1 LFIGITEEQ
10 INQALKNIYNRV
22 VDTTKE
28 IEPTLFKH
36 AQQNLN
42 KSVDMAFGSVE
53 FGTPDYDFVNQLKNN
68 NAVFAAFKTHREQND
83 LIPKLWDDKGK
94 LRSFEEFKK
103 ANKHIVSKYDHWLRT
118 EYNTAVVRARNASNF
133 KKFNRDADLY
143 PNLEWLP
150 STSIEPRDEHRKFY
164 GLVLPINDPFWQTHY
179 PGNLWNCKC
188 GITNTDKEP
197 SKRTPTANYTP
208 PQGLEEN
215 PASTGALFSN
225 KNMYVKNAYRGAEE
239 AVERHVRKE
248 ILNDAKEV
256 LRDYRNSLPEHNGI
270 TLSSDK
276 LITGE
281 IKILRKSV
289 REVGAHI
296 KDVQVYNYLPNIEKE
311 LANWKYEGWNN
322 CKKDKKGEEG
332 KTKHNESDF
341 FLYYTA
347 EIGGVKRYFSV
358 MWHNHYNTETL
369 YCITNRMDDIKK
381 GLPPEIKKR
390 FEKNKKEV

>member
-1 LFIGITEEQ
+1 MFIGITEEQ

-215 PASTGALFSN
+215 PASSGALFSN

-239 AVERHVRKE
+239 AVERHILKE
-248 ILNDAKEV
+248 RRIEIREIAKEKFLNKKIELRSINKTVEFSTKGIKEVINQPHKHYIKKNEAILNIEELILK
-256 LRDYRNSLPEHNGI
+256 S
-270 TLSSDK
+270 TLHLK
-276 LITGE
+276 N
-281 IKILRKSV
+281 V
-289 REVGAHI
+289 
-296 KDVQVYNYLPNIEKE
+296 
-311 LANWKYEGWNN
+311 
-322 CKKDKKGEEG
+322 KDKDKPNVRYHYL
-332 KTKHNESDF
+332 KTTIANETSYIVLKEDISVNRTR
-341 FLYYTA
+341 LYS
-347 EIGGVKRYFSV
+347 IVDSIRKR
-358 MWHNHYNTETL
+358 
-369 YCITNRMDDIKK
+369 K
-381 GLPPEIKKR
+381 
-390 FEKNKKEV
+390 

>member
-1 LFIGITEEQ
+1 MFIGITEEQ

-150 STSIEPRDEHRKFY
+150 STSMEPRDAHRKFY
-164 GLVLPINDPFWQTHY
+164 GLVLRTKQTHTHSKLHTATRFGRK
-179 PGNLWNCKC
+179 PCKHRS
-188 GITNTDKEP
+188 I
-197 SKRTPTANYTP
+197 
-208 PQGLEEN
+208 
-215 PASTGALFSN
+215 
-225 KNMYVKNAYRGAEE
+225 V
-239 AVERHVRKE
+239 
-248 ILNDAKEV
+248 
-256 LRDYRNSLPEHNGI
+256 
-270 TLSSDK
+270 
-276 LITGE
+276 
-281 IKILRKSV
+281 
-289 REVGAHI
+289 
-296 KDVQVYNYLPNIEKE
+296 
-311 LANWKYEGWNN
+311 
-322 CKKDKKGEEG
+322 
-332 KTKHNESDF
+332 
-341 FLYYTA
+341 
-347 EIGGVKRYFSV
+347 
-358 MWHNHYNTETL
+358 
-369 YCITNRMDDIKK
+369 
-381 GLPPEIKKR
+381 
-390 FEKNKKEV
+390 